1 MTSSQ
6 SKNHSGSKLT
16 RRHWLESVGGIA
28 MAGGL
33 LAGYGTFAGYAL
45 RFLYPPRPA
54 DKVWLLVA
62 PIGQMQKGDNIS
74 FRTPGGAKVAI
85 ARQGEGDEVES
96 FIALGSTCPHLGC
109 QVFWEG
115 QNNRFFC
122 PCHNGEFDP
131 SGKGIGG
138 PPGEAGQS
146 LPRYPLKIETGLLYI
161 QVPAEGLPQPRAESE
176 EA

>member
-1 MTSSQ
+1 MPDLKADNSAGQ
-6 SKNHSGSKLT
+6 T
-16 RRHWLESVGGIA
+16 RRSWLETMGGLA

-33 LAGYGTFAGYAL
+33 LAGYGTFAAYAL
-45 RFLYPPRPA
+45 RFLYPPRPE
-54 DKVWLLVA
+54 DKLWLLVA
-62 PIGQMQKGDNIS
+62 PVSSMKAGENIS
-74 FRTPGGAKVAI
+74 FRTPAGAKVAI
-85 ARQGEGDEVES
+85 ARQGEADSVDS

-146 LPRYPLKIETGLLYI
+146 LPRFPLKVETGLLYI
-161 QVPAEGLPQPRAESE
+161 QVPAEGLPRQAVEGE

>member
-1 MTSSQ
+1 MTELHHAEEEGQ
-6 SKNHSGSKLT
+6 T
-16 RRHWLESVGGIA
+16 RRGWLGTIA
-28 MAGGL
+28 MTAGL
-33 LAGYGTFAGYAL
+33 LGGYGTFAGYAL
-45 RFLYPPRPA
+45 RFLYPAHPQ
-54 DKVWLLVA
+54 DKLWLLVA
-62 PIGQMQKGDNIS
+62 PIASIKPGDNIN
-74 FRTPGGAKVAI
+74 FRAPSGARIAI
-85 ARQGEGDEVES
+85 TRQGEKDELNS

-109 QVFWEG
+109 QVHWEP

-146 LPRYPLKIETGLLYI
+146 LPRFALKIESGLLYI
-161 QVPAEGLPQPRAESE
+161 QVPSGGLPQPDAGE